1 MHAITG
7 FATRLLAVVSAV
19 VCMSCTAAPRHAA
32 AQPPGFPD
40 LSGFAPVPAD
50 NYIEVP
56 PKGLRYVHFSTPY
69 NIQCWFEAGEPV
81 PVWQSQDINCLG
93 DMPDGNPCTV
103 GKATGAGSGPA
114 YVINRT
120 DDKCGAPYTHGAMLN
135 IGQKVNY
142 RDATCAVGADHLV
155 ACLDTSSGQHGFVLK
170 PAGSVA
176 F

>member
-1 MHAITG
+1 MHGIATL
-7 FATRLLAVVSAV
+7 ATRLLAVVSAV

-40 LSGFAPVPAD
+40 LSGFTPVPAD

-56 PKGLRYVHFSTPY
+56 PKGLRYIYFSTPY

-103 GKATGAGSGPA
+103 GKATCAGSGPA

-120 DDKCGAPYTHGAMLN
+120 DDKCGAPYAHGAMLN

-155 ACLDTSSGQHGFVLK
+155 ACLDTTRGQHGFVLK
-170 PAGSVA
+170 PSGSVA

>member
-19 VCMSCTAAPRHAA
+19 ACMSCTAAPRHAA